1 MHGNRCPAPWV
12 VFVLQE
18 MMASLHT
25 SDNEACPSKCS
36 DHFPWSDFAAVVSYP
51 SELHGHQLSD
61 DFSGLG
67 IGRRKRSTF
76 LLINLQAQLE
86 RLARVGARL
95 LQGSAIRNQSWKRG
109 TPYGIA
115 AFRLRPEYTD
125 VLCVDRADCFF
136 SLHDG
141 NHTTFDFDLSRGP
154 PPREARLV
162 RDSNDDD
169 VATTGQEMPFPR
181 KKMTKQE
188 FELFQKATEAM
199 RSFGENPDALHGF
212 VNALKKG
219 NFSEARMSLDA
230 SLGGQREEDH
240 AAADPSRA
248 FSGKSKK

>member
-1 MHGNRCPAPWV
+1 
-12 VFVLQE
+12 
-18 MMASLHT
+18 
-25 SDNEACPSKCS
+25 
-36 DHFPWSDFAAVVSYP
+36 
-51 SELHGHQLSD
+51 
-61 DFSGLG
+61 
-67 IGRRKRSTF
+67 
-76 LLINLQAQLE
+76 
-86 RLARVGARL
+86 
-95 LQGSAIRNQSWKRG
+95 
-109 TPYGIA
+109 
-115 AFRLRPEYTD
+115 
-125 VLCVDRADCFF
+125 
-136 SLHDG
+136 
-141 NHTTFDFDLSRGP
+141 
-154 PPREARLV
+154 V